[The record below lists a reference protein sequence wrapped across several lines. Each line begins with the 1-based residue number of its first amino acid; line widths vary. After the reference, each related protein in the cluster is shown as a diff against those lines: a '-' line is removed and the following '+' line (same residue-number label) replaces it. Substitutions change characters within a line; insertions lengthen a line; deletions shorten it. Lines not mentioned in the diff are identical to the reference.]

1 MTQLDDLER
10 SPDNIDGVDVDV
22 DDGAGIKLEPIAS
35 QSSPGKSDRLV
46 IDDFDVTTKDGFKEL
61 MRF

>member
-1 MTQLDDLER
+1 MTALDGLER

-22 DDGAGIKLEPIAS
+22 DDGAAIKLEPITS
-35 QSSPGKSDRLV
+35 VSSPGKSDRLV